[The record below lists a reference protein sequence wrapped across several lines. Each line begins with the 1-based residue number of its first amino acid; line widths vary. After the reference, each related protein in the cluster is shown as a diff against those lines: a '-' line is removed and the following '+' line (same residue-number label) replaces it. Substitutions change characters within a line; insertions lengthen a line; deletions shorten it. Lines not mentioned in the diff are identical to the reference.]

1 MPASIILSAV
11 FGDALLAGAA
21 LGAAGYAA
29 ATFAINFVVSGIVA
43 RIFSV
48 DPNANSSIDN
58 GVRQQVAPA
67 TTNSLPIVYGDAY
80 LGGTFVDAVLTTD
93 QKYMYYV
100 MAISSISPN
109 GQFLYNRSTTV
120 NAGSFA
126 VGTIYTITTVGTTN
140 FTLIGASANTVGVT
154 FICTGAGTG
163 TGTATKNNFYYGDR
177 IVTFDSVDPTK
188 VVSLTDGAGNV
199 DSKISGN
206 LYINLYTSTDA
217 GVITNVTGTA
227 PSTFMGGSDIATALR
242 WTGTRQMNGLA
253 FAIVKL
259 TYSVEAGTTQL
270 QPITFNV
277 SHYLNNTGAA
287 KPGDVWFDYIGNETY
302 GGGMLNNFMPT
313 TAAGSF
319 IVGATYKI
327 AAIGNTS
334 FTSIGAVSNNV
345 GVWFTATGV
354 GAGTGTAILSTLINR
369 DSAIALNT
377 YSDATITYTPS
388 TGGSATQVRYRI
400 NGVLDTGQNV
410 LSNIDKIML
419 ACDSWNQYNA
429 ASGQWTV
436 VVNRDGSSSF
446 SFDDTNIIG
455 EIKTSLVDIS
465 NSINQ
470 IEASF
475 PNKMNRD
482 QRDFVYLETPS
493 GLLYAN
499 EPVNKYSCSFDL
511 VNESVQATYIAN
523 RMLEQAREDLI
534 VTINAAYPAIQVD
547 AGDVVSLTNSSYGW
561 NNKLFRAMKVSE
573 VSLPDGNLGAS
584 LDLSE
589 YNASVYDDGSI
600 TQYSPTPNSNLSS
613 VQFFSGLNPPVVS
626 TSRPA
631 ATVPN
636 FDVQITTPAIGRVT
650 AIGLFYTTV
659 ATPSNGDWTVLD
671 KFFAPT
677 NGVLANST
685 TFTFPNMQLPAN
697 TYYFGAL
704 VMNETGQSVISGVSS
719 SFIWIPSGT
728 VGSQTAQVYLYQ
740 WAATTP
746 TGPTG
751 SSTYTWAT
759 ATNSAYTG
767 GGGWSVTIPT
777 NPGTANWQLWQA
789 GQGITAFA
797 GTATTN
803 VAWAGA
809 SITSIA
815 QNGATGTTGVN
826 GYRTGTLALFQWATS
841 APATYPSGTSTY
853 TWATGAFT
861 NPATLNGWTQSPG
874 TGAPGQSLY
883 EIDQLVVDQLTTA
896 TSNVTWAS
904 TTVLFVGGYGAN
916 GSRTATLAL
925 YQWAATAPI
934 TYPSGTSIYTWA
946 TGAFTNPATL
956 NGWSQTPGTGTA
968 GQNLYEIDQLYVD
981 QLTTT
986 TSTVTWSS
994 TTTLF
999 VGGYGANGA
1008 TGTNGTRTATIAL
1021 FQWAA
1026 TAPTTYPSG
1035 TSTYTWATGA
1045 FTNPATLNG
1054 WSQTA
1059 GTGVAGQNLYEI
1071 DQYYSDQLTSATSTI
1086 TWASTTTLFVG
1097 GFGANGTNGTNGT
1110 RTATLNLYQWA
1121 AAAPTLYPSGTSTY
1135 TWATGAFTS
1144 PATLNSWVQV
1154 PGAGAAGQKLYAISQ
1169 IYTDQ
1174 LTTATSTVTW
1184 AAASNYVVGGY
1195 GTNGTNGTNGTR
1207 TATLNLYQWALTA
1220 PTLYPSGTSTYTWAT
1235 GAFTNPATL
1244 NSWTQTPGA
1253 GAASQSLYKTVQI
1266 YSDTLTAATSTV
1278 TWAAS
1283 TATIVGGVGSQG
1295 NSAAIAYALYTGNPT
1310 VTGAAVVKTG
1320 TTLPATTDFTPTA
1333 ATAFTSTVQTPASG
1347 QAMFQSDGIYNPVT
1361 NQTTWGT
1368 PYLSNLKVGNL
1379 SAISA
1384 DMGAITAGTI
1394 TLNSAG
1400 YIQGGQTAYNT
1411 GTGFFLG
1418 YSGTAY
1424 KFSIGSSTSN
1434 FTWDG
1439 SNINLSGTIYLPSG
1453 GLSMS
1458 GAGYAFSGFT
1468 VNINIS
1474 STAANNTIYS
1484 NNTSTTGGG
1493 IYTQVNNNNAL
1504 YSTNTSSSVTTHSQN
1519 YGTGSAVLANAA
1531 SGIPLAIQG
1540 STSVAPIQTNSAIL
1554 VTNLNAE
1561 YWNGAKG
1568 VGTVNNGTTGSL
1580 PTAFPPVTLTYN
1592 QVKYIQVNIGGVT
1605 GYIPIYI

>member
-43 RIFSV
+43 RIFAV

-120 NAGSFA
+120 NAGSFV
-126 VGTIYTITTVGTTN
+126 VGTIYTITTVGSTN

-163 TGTATKNNFYYGDR
+163 SGTATKGNFYYGDR
-177 IVTFDSVDPTK
+177 IVTFDATDPTK

-227 PSTFMGGSDIATALR
+227 PSTFMGGTDIATALR

-302 GGGMLNNFMPT
+302 GGGMLNNSMPT
-313 TAAGSF
+313 TSAGSF
-319 IVGATYKI
+319 VVGSTYKI
-327 AAIGNTS
+327 AALGTTN
-334 FTSIGAVSNNV
+334 FTSIGALSNDV
-345 GVWFTATGV
+345 GVWFTATGI
-354 GAGTGTAILSTLINR
+354 GTGTGTAILSTLINR

-436 VVNRDGSSSF
+436 VINRDGSSSF

-482 QRDFVYLETPS
+482 QRDVVYLETPS

-511 VNESVQATYIAN
+511 VNESIQATYIAN

-547 AGDVVSLTNSSYGW
+547 AGDVVSLTNSAYGW

-589 YNASVYDDGSI
+589 YNSAVYDDGSI
-600 TQYSPTPNSNLSS
+600 TQYSPTPNSNLAS
-613 VQFFSGLNPPVVS
+613 VQFFSGVSPPVVS
-626 TSRPA
+626 YSNPT
-631 ATVPN
+631 ATVPFFN
-636 FDVQITTPAIGRVT
+636 VQVTTPAIGRVT
-650 AIGLFYTTV
+650 AVTAFYTTV
-659 ATPSNGDWTVLD
+659 ATPALSDWNVLY
-671 KFFAPT
+671 KSYAPS

-685 TFTFPNMQLPAN
+685 TLTFANLQLPAN
-697 TYYFGAL
+697 TYYFGAM
-704 VMNETGQSVISGVSS
+704 VENEIGQSAITGVSS
-719 SFIWIPSGT
+719 SFTWIPTGT

-740 WAATTP
+740 WALTTP
-746 TGPTG
+746 SSPTG
-751 SSTYTWAT
+751 NSTYTWAT
-759 ATNSAYTG
+759 ATNSGYTG
-767 GGGWSVTIPT
+767 GAGWNVTIPA
-777 NPGTANWQLWQA
+777 NPGTANYQLWQA

-797 GTATTN
+797 GTATTS

-815 QNGATGTTGVN
+815 QNGATGT
-826 GYRTGTLALFQWATS
+826 A
-841 APATYPSGTSTY
+841 
-853 TWATGAFT
+853 
-861 NPATLNGWTQSPG
+861 
-874 TGAPGQSLY
+874 
-883 EIDQLVVDQLTTA
+883 
-896 TSNVTWAS
+896 
-904 TTVLFVGGYGAN
+904 
-916 GSRTATLAL
+916 
-925 YQWAATAPI
+925 
-934 TYPSGTSIYTWA
+934 
-946 TGAFTNPATL
+946 
-956 NGWSQTPGTGTA
+956 
-968 GQNLYEIDQLYVD
+968 
-981 QLTTT
+981 
-986 TSTVTWSS
+986 
-994 TTTLF
+994 
-999 VGGYGANGA
+999 
-1008 TGTNGTRTATIAL
+1008 GTNGTRTALLSL
-1021 FQWAA
+1021 FQWSS
-1026 TAPTTYPSG
+1026 TLPTTYPSG
-1035 TSTYTWATGA
+1035 ISTYTWATGA

-1054 WSQTA
+1054 WSQSPGA
-1059 GTGVAGQNLYEI
+1059 GSAGQNLYEI
-1071 DQYYSDQLTSATSTI
+1071 DQRYSDQLT
-1086 TWASTTTLFVG
+1086 TT
-1097 GFGANGTNGTNGT
+1097 
-1110 RTATLNLYQWA
+1110 
-1121 AAAPTLYPSGTSTY
+1121 
-1135 TWATGAFTS
+1135 
-1144 PATLNSWVQV
+1144 
-1154 PGAGAAGQKLYAISQ
+1154 
-1169 IYTDQ
+1169 
-1174 LTTATSTVTW
+1174 TSTVTW
-1184 AAASNYVVGGY
+1184 SSTTVLYVGGFGSNGATGATGATGAS
-1195 GTNGTNGTNGTR
+1195 GTKSITVSS
-1207 TATLNLYQWALTA
+1207 YQWLTSA
-1220 PTLYPSGTSTYTWAT
+1220 PSIPTQPFTYTWSTGAVSAYPSGWTAAAPAAPGSGYTLYQLNVIVTDTATATTST
-1235 GAFTNPATL
+1235 TNWSNSQL
-1244 NSWTQTPGA
+1244 N
-1253 GAASQSLYKTVQI
+1253 TVGYRLDGSIGPQGNNARLM
-1266 YSDTLTAATSTV
+1266 YGKATSGT
-1278 TWAAS
+1278 TF
-1283 TATIVGGVGSQG
+1283 
-1295 NSAAIAYALYTGNPT
+1295 
-1310 VTGAAVVKTG
+1310 TG
-1320 TTLPATTDFTPTA
+1320 TDTTSGGTTYPDTGLHFGVSGITWQASPPTL
-1333 ATAFTSTVQTPASG
+1333 SVNESL
-1347 QAMFQSDGIYNPVT
+1347 FQSDGIY
-1361 NQTTWGT
+1361 TTGGSTLWQT
-1368 PYLSNLKVGNL
+1368 PYLSNLKVGSL

-1384 DMGAITAGTI
+1384 NLGVVNIATSGN
-1394 TLNSAG
+1394 LNSG
-1400 YIQGGQTAYNT
+1400 KTSYTDTTA
-1411 GTGFFLG
+1411 GFFLG
-1418 YSGTAY
+1418 NDSGTPRLSIGNSTNSMQWSGTALNITGDITGASNIDISGNARFRGTGGTGWSGLGTVGLIVNDTSTAQFGIIASSNTTSKSAVY
-1424 KFSIGSSTSN
+1424 GSNSNSIGYAAQFLNVIGAGTGVTLASSGYDISLTAGQIKFSSTPVSSTDVNTLDTYAEGTWTSTFTN
-1434 FTWDG
+1434 F
-1439 SNINLSGTIYLPSG
+1439 GTVS
-1453 GLSMS
+1453 
-1458 GAGYAFSGFT
+1458 
-1468 VNINIS
+1468 S
-1474 STAANNTIYS
+1474 STAQYTKIGRVVTFTLIVNISAAGSSASITRFTLPFSCNASTAFSIYVNS
-1484 NNTSTTGGG
+1484 ISPQSSGGW
-1493 IYTQVNNNNAL
+1493 YQAL
-1504 YSTNTSSSVTTHSQN
+1504 
-1519 YGTGSAVLANAA
+1519 AD
-1531 SGIPLAIQG
+1531 SG
-1540 STSVAPIQTNSAIL
+1540 TSVQLSYVPNGSSGNFCAGNFVSGTQIVISGSY
-1554 VTNLNAE
+1554 NA
-1561 YWNGAKG
+1561 
-1568 VGTVNNGTTGSL
+1568 
-1580 PTAFPPVTLTYN
+1580 TA
-1592 QVKYIQVNIGGVT
+1592 
-1605 GYIPIYI
+1605 

>member
-21 LGAAGYAA
+21 LGSAGYAA

-43 RIFSV
+43 RMFSV
-48 DPNANSSIDN
+48 DQNANSSIDN

-93 QKYMYYV
+93 QKVMYYV

-163 TGTATKNNFYYGDR
+163 TGTATKGNFYYGDR
-177 IVTFDSVDPTK
+177 IVTFDATDPTK

-253 FAIVKL
+253 FAIAKL

-287 KPGDVWFDYIGNETY
+287 KPGDVWFDYIGNEAY
-302 GGGMLNNFMPT
+302 GGGMLNTTMPT

-319 IVGATYKI
+319 VVGSTYKI
-327 AAIGNTS
+327 AAIGTTS

-345 GVWFTATGV
+345 GVWFTATGA
-354 GAGTGTAILSTLINR
+354 GTGTGTAILSTLINR

-388 TGGSATQVRYRI
+388 TGGSATQVRYRV

-436 VVNRDGSSSF
+436 VVNRDASSSF
-446 SFDDTNIIG
+446 SFDDTNVIG
-455 EIKTSLVDIS
+455 EIKTSLIDIS

-482 QRDFVYLETPS
+482 QTDVVYLETPT

-499 EPVNKYSCSFDL
+499 EPVNKYSCNFDL

-547 AGDVVSLTNSSYGW
+547 AGDVVSLTNTAYGW

-589 YNASVYDDGSI
+589 YNAAVYDNGSI
-600 TQYSPTPNSNLSS
+600 TQYSPTPNSNLAS

-626 TSRPA
+626 YSNPT
-631 ATVPN
+631 ATVPFFN
-636 FDVQITTPAIGRVT
+636 VEVTTPAIGRVT
-650 AIGLFYTTV
+650 AIGVFYTTV
-659 ATPSNGDWTVLD
+659 ATPSLTDWTILY
-671 KFFAPT
+671 KSFAPT
-677 NGVLANST
+677 NGALANST
-685 TFTFPNMQLPAN
+685 TFTFPNLQLPAN

-704 VMNETGQSVISGVSS
+704 VMNETGQSAISGVSA
-719 SFIWIPSGT
+719 SFIWIPTGT

-740 WAATTP
+740 WAASTP
-746 TGPTG
+746 AGPTG

-759 ATNSAYTG
+759 ATNSGYTG

-777 NPGTANWQLWQA
+777 NPGTAGWNLYAA
-789 GQGITAFA
+789 GQGITAYA
-797 GTATTN
+797 SATTTTVN
-803 VAWAGA
+803 WTGA
-809 SITSIA
+809 SIVSIA
-815 QNGATGTTGVN
+815 QNGATGTTG
-826 GYRTGTLALFQWATS
+826 
-841 APATYPSGTSTY
+841 
-853 TWATGAFT
+853 
-861 NPATLNGWTQSPG
+861 
-874 TGAPGQSLY
+874 
-883 EIDQLVVDQLTTA
+883 
-896 TSNVTWAS
+896 
-904 TTVLFVGGYGAN
+904 AN
-916 GSRTATLAL
+916 GFRTATLAL
-925 YQWAATAPI
+925 YQWAA
-934 TYPSGTSIYTWA
+934 
-946 TGAFTNPATL
+946 
-956 NGWSQTPGTGTA
+956 
-968 GQNLYEIDQLYVD
+968 V
-981 QLTTT
+981 
-986 TSTVTWSS
+986 
-994 TTTLF
+994 
-999 VGGYGANGA
+999 
-1008 TGTNGTRTATIAL
+1008 
-1021 FQWAA
+1021 
-1026 TAPTTYPSG
+1026 APTTYPSG

-1045 FTNPATLNG
+1045 FTNPAALNG
-1054 WSQTA
+1054 WSQTP

-1071 DQYYSDQLTSATSTI
+1071 DQLYADQLTTTTSTV
-1086 TWASTTTLFVG
+1086 TWSSTTTLFVG
-1097 GFGANGTNGTNGT
+1097 GFGSNGTNGTNGT
-1110 RTATLNLYQWA
+1110 RTAELNLYRWSA
-1121 AAAPTLYPSGTSTY
+1121 TVPTTYPVGTSTY
-1135 TWATGAFTS
+1135 TWATGAFTD
-1144 PATLNSWVQV
+1144 PATLNSWTQV
-1154 PGAGAAGQKLYAISQ
+1154 PGAGAAGQKLYAIKQ
-1169 IYTDQ
+1169 IYSDQ
-1174 LTTATSTVTW
+1174 LTTATSTITW

-1266 YSDTLTAATSTV
+1266 YSDALTAATSTV

-1295 NSAAIAYALYTGNPT
+1295 NSAARAYALYTGNPT

-1320 TTLPATTDFTPTA
+1320 TTLPATTDFSPTA
-1333 ATAFTSTVQTPASG
+1333 ATAFTTTVQAPASG

-1418 YSGTAY
+1418 YSGAAY
-1424 KFSIGSSTSN
+1424 KLSIGSSSGGN
-1434 FTWDG
+1434 LTW
-1439 SNINLSGTIYLPSG
+1439 SGTALQLNGDVYMPTGGISMTGSGYL
-1453 GLSMS
+1453 
-1458 GAGYAFSGFT
+1458 FSGFT

-1493 IYTQVNNNNAL
+1493 IYTQANNNNAL

-1540 STSVAPIQTNSAIL
+1540 STSVAPIQTNSATL
-1554 VTNLNAE
+1554 VTNLNSE
-1561 YWNGAKG
+1561 YWGGAKSI
-1568 VGTVNNGTTGSL
+1568 GTVNNGTTGTL
-1580 PTAFPPVTLTYN
+1580 PSAFPPVTLTYN
-1592 QVKYIQVNIGGVT
+1592 QVKYIQVSIGGIT

>member
-1 MPASIILSAV
+1 MPASIIL
-11 FGDALLAGAA
+11 AA
-21 LGAAGYAA
+21 LFETTAAATLALGTVGYAA

-43 RIFSV
+43 RVFSM
-48 DPNANSSIDN
+48 DGSANSSVDN

-93 QKYMYYV
+93 QKVMYYV

-154 FICTGAGTG
+154 FICTGVGSG
-163 TGTATKNNFYYGDR
+163 TGTATKGNFYYGDR
-177 IVTFDSVDPTK
+177 IVTFDATDPTK

-199 DSKISGN
+199 DGKISGN
-206 LYINLYTSTDA
+206 LYINLYTSNDA

-227 PSTFMGGSDIATALR
+227 PSTFMGGADIATALR

-253 FAIVKL
+253 FAIAKL

-302 GGGMLNNFMPT
+302 GGGMLNNAMPT

-327 AAIGNTS
+327 ASLGTTS
-334 FTSIGAVSNNV
+334 FTSIGAISNNV

-354 GAGTGTAILSTLINR
+354 GTGTGTAILSTLINR

-429 ASGQWTV
+429 ASGQWTI
-436 VVNRDGSSSF
+436 VVNRDASSSF
-446 SFDDTNIIG
+446 SFDDTNVIG

-482 QRDFVYLETPS
+482 QRDVVYLETPS

-499 EPVNKYSCSFDL
+499 EPVNKYSCNFDL

-561 NNKLFRAMKVSE
+561 SNKLFRAMKVSE
-573 VSLPDGNLGAS
+573 ASLPDGNLGAS
-584 LDLSE
+584 LDLIE
-589 YNASVYDDGSI
+589 YNAGVYDDGSI

-626 TSRPA
+626 TSRPT

-659 ATPSNGDWTVLD
+659 ATPSIGDWVTLD

-704 VMNETGQSVISGVSS
+704 VMNEAGQSAISGVSG

-746 TGPTG
+746 AGPTG

-767 GGGWSVTIPT
+767 GGGWSVTIPA
-777 NPGTANWQLWQA
+777 NPGTAGWSLYAA
-789 GQGITAFA
+789 GQGITAYA
-797 GTATTN
+797 SATTTTVN
-803 VAWAGA
+803 WTGA
-809 SITSIA
+809 SIVSIA
-815 QNGATGTTGVN
+815 QNGASGTAGVN
-826 GYRTGTLALFQWATS
+826 GYRTATLALYQWAATAPTLYPSGTSTYTWATGAFTNPATLNSWTQTPGTGAPGQSLYEIDQLYVDQLTTATSTVTWASSTVLFVGGYGANGSRTATLALFQWAAT
-841 APATYPSGTSTY
+841 APTLYPSGTSTY

-861 NPATLNGWTQSPG
+861 NPATLNGWT
-874 TGAPGQSLY
+874 
-883 EIDQLVVDQLTTA
+883 
-896 TSNVTWAS
+896 
-904 TTVLFVGGYGAN
+904 
-916 GSRTATLAL
+916 
-925 YQWAATAPI
+925 
-934 TYPSGTSIYTWA
+934 
-946 TGAFTNPATL
+946 
-956 NGWSQTPGTGTA
+956 QTPGTGTA

-994 TTTLF
+994 ATTLF
-999 VGGYGANGA
+999 VGGYGANG
-1008 TGTNGTRTATIAL
+1008 
-1021 FQWAA
+1021 
-1026 TAPTTYPSG
+1026 
-1035 TSTYTWATGA
+1035 
-1045 FTNPATLNG
+1045 
-1054 WSQTA
+1054 
-1059 GTGVAGQNLYEI
+1059 V
-1071 DQYYSDQLTSATSTI
+1071 
-1086 TWASTTTLFVG
+1086 
-1097 GFGANGTNGTNGT
+1097 NGTNGT
-1110 RTATLNLYQWA
+1110 RTATLILYQWA

-1135 TWATGAFTS
+1135 TWATGAFTN
-1144 PATLNSWVQV
+1144 PATLNSWTQV
-1154 PGAGAAGQKLYAISQ
+1154 PGAGAAGQKLYATSQ

-1174 LTTATSTVTW
+1174 LITATSTVTW

-1266 YSDTLTAATSTV
+1266 YSDTLTATTSTV

-1320 TTLPATTDFTPTA
+1320 TTLPATADFSPTA

-1368 PYLSNLKVGNL
+1368 PYLSNLKVANL

-1400 YIQGGQTAYNT
+1400 YIQGGQTAYAT
-1411 GTGFFLG
+1411 GNGFFLG
-1418 YSGTAY
+1418 YSSTAY
-1424 KFSIGSSTSN
+1424 KFSVGTSTS
-1434 FTWDG
+1434 FLTFDG
-1439 SNINLSGTIYLPSG
+1439 TSVTVGGNINTTGTATFGGTTTYSGITYAATFNTSYG
-1453 GLSMS
+1453 STRGLT
-1458 GAGYAFSGFT
+1458 GYAK
-1468 VNINIS
+1468 
-1474 STAANNTIYS
+1474 STAGNQEAGVEGYLASTSATAGLGNAGVLARDVGTGTLSSGLYAESASGYAIYATTSTGKALNLNGAMVTNNNT
-1484 NNTSTTGGG
+1484 
-1493 IYTQVNNNNAL
+1493 
-1504 YSTNTSSSVTTHSQN
+1504 
-1519 YGTGSAVLANAA
+1519 
-1531 SGIPLAIQG
+1531 
-1540 STSVAPIQTNSAIL
+1540 L
-1554 VTNLNAE
+1554 VSNLNAE
-1561 YWNGAKG
+1561 YWAGAKG
-1568 VGTVNNGTTGSL
+1568 VAVVANGTSGTL
-1580 PTAFPPVTLTYN
+1580 PTALPPVTLTFN
-1592 QVKYIQVNIGGVT
+1592 QVRFIQILVGTTT